1 MTVQSQNWTLSNNT
15 IVGIGSSQSLFYS
28 YLTGSVWSQF
38 QSTFSSSN
46 NTWWNAASANV
57 FHPAAGVYNFSG
69 WQGYTRQDASSTFS
83 DPGISCSAPTPDQVD
98 YWLTTYFDGDV
109 KTVSRGASA
118 SYTIQVF
125 PVGAFSGTVNLNVDG
140 VTQIGATSSF
150 GSPSITGL
158 GSTTLTVNTSGATST
173 GTFPITVIAS
183 SGGVVRTVTL
193 TLKLQ

>member
-1 MTVQSQNWTLSNNT
+1 MCFTPLRECT
-15 IVGIGSSQSLFYS
+15 IF
-28 YLTGSVWSQF
+28 
-38 QSTFSSSN
+38 
-46 NTWWNAASANV
+46 
-57 FHPAAGVYNFSG
+57 G
-69 WQGYTRQDASSTFS
+69 WQGYTGQDASSTFS

-158 GSTTLTVNTSGATST
+158 GSTTLTVNTSGARSPEL
-173 GTFPITVIAS
+173 FRLQS
-183 SGGVVRTVTL
+183 SPEAGALFVRL
-193 TLKLQ
+193 R